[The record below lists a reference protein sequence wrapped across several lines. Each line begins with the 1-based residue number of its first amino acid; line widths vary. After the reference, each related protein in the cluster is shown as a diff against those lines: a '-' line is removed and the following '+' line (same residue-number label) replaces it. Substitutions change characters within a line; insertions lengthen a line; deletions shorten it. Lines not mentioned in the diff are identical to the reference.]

1 MDLPQT
7 LHGQLYLL
15 AFDRKRGTDSR
26 ATTSKLLGSAL
37 RAAMLTDLYL
47 TGHLEDKQGQPY
59 ASRVE
64 RLGDPLLARG
74 VRTER
79 LQRKGLGRVDHRK
92 PRRNPRLVRDQ
103 IEADGWIQI
112 KHSRMLG
119 IIPTTSLRLYEEDL
133 VGALADRVTDAL
145 RNAVG
150 DRPADPR
157 PLAVGLLAVL
167 AQMPMLSAS

>member
-1 MDLPQT
+1 M
-7 LHGQLYLL
+7 
-15 AFDRKRGTDSR
+15 
-26 ATTSKLLGSAL
+26 
-37 RAAMLTDLYL
+37 
-47 TGHLEDKQGQPY
+47 
-59 ASRVE
+59 
-64 RLGDPLLARG
+64 
-74 VRTER
+74 
-79 LQRKGLGRVDHRK
+79 
-92 PRRNPRLVRDQ
+92 RDQ

-157 PLAVGLLAVL
+157 SIAVGLLAVL
-167 AQMPMLSAS
+167 AQMPMLFSFIDESQHREKLREMTLAAIEPILGLHQVIQNYYTDMRARGMGGGGV